1 MAGDEK
7 GSEPLPELELDWT
20 KSDEE
25 PPYHPRPRT
34 WAEQVY
40 DEGFSWRKILGYGCG
55 CLVLFIVVMS
65 VLAMLGFSLSLPL
78 GG

>member
-7 GSEPLPELELDWT
+7 ESEPLPELELDWT

-40 DEGFSWRKILGYGCG
+40 DEAFSWPRILVFGLGF
-55 CLVLFIVVMS
+55 LVLFIVVMS
-65 VLAMLGFSLSLPL
+65 VLAIGGVGFSLPL